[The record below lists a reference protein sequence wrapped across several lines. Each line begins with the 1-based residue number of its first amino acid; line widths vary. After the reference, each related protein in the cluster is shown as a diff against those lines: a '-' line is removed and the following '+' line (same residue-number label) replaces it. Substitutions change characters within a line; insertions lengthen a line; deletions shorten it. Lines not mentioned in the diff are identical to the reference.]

1 MRLWRLGRGR
11 LRPVVGCDGAIPPPV
26 LADPTGPVTPT
37 DPSRWVRPLPAAE
50 GYWFEL
56 VDCASA
62 EEVAHTLAP
71 LLARLVDAERDT
83 LALAKQL
90 TARYEEI
97 QLLYTISEI
106 LGRTIRLEQAA
117 QTIVEEVSAVVG
129 ATRASIMVYDAAG
142 GVLRPVAG
150 VGPDVSRFGAVPIDD
165 PESIAARVFRQARI
179 IAYDPRAPDDAHV
192 PAVGRTYRGSAFLSV
207 PILYPRPGGPP
218 TPIGV
223 INFTDRFGTD
233 AFSGGERRLVAAIAS
248 QIGAAIENSR
258 LVARDLEQQRVR
270 RELELAHD
278 LQLKLL
284 TTPALGADVDAAAR
298 CIPAES
304 VGGDFYRFVQLTDGR
319 VGVMVGDVSS
329 HGFSA
334 ALIMA
339 LVLSAAGIH
348 AEEGASPARTVRRL
362 LESVEGDLADT
373 EMHLTLFYGVIDPA
387 RARVR
392 YTNAGLPH
400 AFRLGPDGA
409 AERLAATSPPL
420 GLAEPDSIAEREL
433 PWRPGH
439 DLLFLVSDGI
449 TDARNDEGARLGED
463 GVLRV
468 AAAHRDQ
475 PTREI
480 VDAVLEEA
488 ARYQAGPK
496 DDRTIVALR
505 V

>member
-11 LRPVVGCDGAIPPPV
+11 LRPVVGCDGATPPPV
-26 LADPTGPVTPT
+26 DADPTGPVVPT
-37 DPSRWVRPLPAAE
+37 DPSRWVRPLRDAE

-56 VDCASA
+56 VDCASP
-62 EEVAHTLAP
+62 EEVAATLAP
-71 LLARLVDAERDT
+71 LLAKLVDAERDS
-83 LALAKQL
+83 LELAKLL

-129 ATRASIMVYDAAG
+129 ATRASIMVYDEAAR
-142 GVLRPVAG
+142 VLSPVAG

-165 PESIAARVFRQARI
+165 PESIAARVFREARI

-207 PILYPRPGGPP
+207 PILYPRPGGLPA
-218 TPIGV
+218 PIGV

-258 LVARDLEQQRVR
+258 LVVRDLEQQRVR

-278 LQLKLL
+278 LQIKLL
-284 TTPALGADVDAAAR
+284 TAPSLGPDVDAAAR
-298 CIPAES
+298 CLPAES
-304 VGGDFYRFVQLTDGR
+304 VGGDFYRFVRLTDGR

-339 LVLSAAGIH
+339 LVLSAAGIY

-362 LESVEGDLADT
+362 LESIENELAET
-373 EMHLTLFYGVIDPA
+373 EMHLTLFYGVIDPTQ
-387 RARVR
+387 RRLR

-400 AFRLGPDGA
+400 AFRIGDDGTP
-409 AERLAATSPPL
+409 ERLAATSPPL
-420 GLAEPDSIAEREL
+420 GLAESDAVTEREL
-433 PWRPGH
+433 PWHPGN

-449 TDARNDEGARLGED
+449 TDAQNDQGERLGEQ
-463 GVLRV
+463 GALRI
-468 AAAHRDQ
+468 AAAHRHR
-475 PTREI
+475 PTGEI

-488 ARYQAGPK
+488 ARFQVGPK
-496 DDRTIVALR
+496 DDRTIVAVR